1 MHQSKKDIGREFNK
15 SAIIIMNHRTRLDWL
30 FYFCV
35 LYRTK
40 ALGYIKIILK
50 QGLEKIPGAGW
61 AMQAALFIFIKRKW
75 EEDRSHLSFFIN
87 YFHQINKK
95 VHVRFIIY
103 FFNIGSTFLI
113 ELVFF

>member
-1 MHQSKKDIGREFNK
+1 
-15 SAIIIMNHRTRLDWL
+15 MNHRTRLDWL